1 MSTHTADSSRW
12 QRTLIILF
20 IGQMFTAAGFASF
33 FPFLP
38 FYVQDLGSAFDL
50 NLSMLAGLTYSAQ
63 AFTMMLASP
72 VWGALADRFG
82 RKIMVERAMFGGAII
97 LLLMAF
103 VRSAEELILL
113 RAIQGLITGTIAA
126 ANALVAA
133 VAPRHRMGFAMGMLQ
148 MGLGAGIALGPLLG
162 GAIADNYGYSAAF
175 YVTAGLLFFSGV
187 LVWRFV
193 DEHFEPPPHS
203 AIRFASF
210 TSSWGRVL
218 HSQGVRVAY
227 SMRFLNQLGR
237 NMLFPAGPLLV
248 QALMTDTTR
257 LNTFTGLIS
266 GSAALTT
273 TLSAIFFGRLGD
285 RTGHRRI
292 VILCSSAAVVL
303 YALHGLVTEAWQF
316 LVLQALVGIALG
328 GIMPSI
334 SALLA
339 NFTKSG
345 DTGAVYGIDNSIDA
359 GARSIAPMLGA
370 AIAEWWGLR
379 LPFAATA
386 LFFFLAVI
394 MAARMLPRSEVA
406 QAPAD

>member
-38 FYVQDLGSAFDL
+38 FYVQDLGSAFNL

-113 RAIQGLITGTIAA
+113 RAVQGLVTGTIAA

-218 HSQGVRVAY
+218 RSQGVRVAY

-273 TLSAIFFGRLGD
+273 TLSAIYFGRLGD

-303 YALHGLVTEAWQF
+303 YVLHGLVTEAWQF

-339 NFTKSG
+339 NFTQSG

-386 LFFFLAVI
+386 LFFFLAVL
-394 MAARMLPRSEVA
+394 MAARMLPRSEAA